1 MRSLVARI
9 VRSPAE
15 SLSPHSLRVDER
27 RDYPASLRNI
37 TDEATRAIAVKI
49 RRLYGN
55 NSIQE
60 AREDS
65 GIGTGRTRESGSE
78 NRATRFNKVQ
88 SRFRMNEQEKL
99 PSNSF
104 FGASLFTQQVLVII
118 EEHQS
123 GCCAA
128 RPNERS
134 RPVLL
139 LPPSTVSSNYFGST
153 AVDGKGRHS
162 RYVNYQDIRC
172 DYAQRVAAIPPPRS
186 RAFHYAA
193 FCDVIKCAI
202 NSRLS
207 KKKGER
213 ERERE
218 RNHFAPSDAPCG
230 CVNAYFPLAF
240 RSQLQ
245 FNRT

>member
-37 TDEATRAIAVKI
+37 ADEATRAIAVEI

-65 GIGTGRTRESGSE
+65 GIGTGRTRESGS

-104 FGASLFTQQVLVII
+104 FVTLYATGSRNYRGA
-118 EEHQS
+118 
-123 GCCAA
+123 
-128 RPNERS
+128 PERMLRGS
-134 RPVLL
+134 AERALAPGSAS
-139 LPPSTVSSNYFGST
+139 STVNSIVELFWINGS
-153 AVDGKGRHS
+153 GRKRTPLALRQLSGHPVRLRSAS
-162 RYVNYQDIRC
+162 RSDS
-172 DYAQRVAAIPPPRS
+172 AAALAR
-186 RAFHYAA
+186 
-193 FCDVIKCAI
+193 
-202 NSRLS
+202 
-207 KKKGER
+207 
-213 ERERE
+213 
-218 RNHFAPSDAPCG
+218 
-230 CVNAYFPLAF
+230 FPLRRF
-240 RSQLQ
+240 LRR
-245 FNRT
+245 NKMRH